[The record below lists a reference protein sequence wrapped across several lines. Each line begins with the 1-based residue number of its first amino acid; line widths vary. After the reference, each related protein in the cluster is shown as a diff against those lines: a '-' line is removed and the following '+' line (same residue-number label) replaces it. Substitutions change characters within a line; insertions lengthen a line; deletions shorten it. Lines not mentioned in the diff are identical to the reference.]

1 MSEAIADVIRTYPG
15 WSLFCAL
22 IVALSLINGL
32 AAIVGRP
39 TKVQVVASPAR
50 SDKED
55 SE

>member
-22 IVALSLINGL
+22 IVALALINGL
-32 AAIVGRP
+32 AAIVRP
-39 TKVQVVASPAR
+39 AKVQVVASRTR